1 MKNFDTIKKE
11 LYDIYVTE
19 LGLPIEVLQR
29 ADEILD
35 EAAKIN
41 FIEGRCY
48 KTTVAG
54 ATLLATRE
62 QNVPRVAEDFES
74 VTHKESNDITR
85 YKISQRSKELKNKL
99 NIGVTPTDTEAYLQY
114 YLDELETGEETQR
127 IAQQLL
133 DSAEKEGIGKNA
145 APTSFAAGIIDAAR
159 IITDAEYLQTD
170 IEEVTHVSTS
180 QMRKY
185 RKQMT

>member
-1 MKNFDTIKKE
+1 MKNFDEMKNK
-11 LYDIYVTE
+11 LYEIYIE
-19 LGLPIEVLQR
+19 QLNLPIEVLQR
-29 ADEILD
+29 TDDLLD
-35 EAAKIN
+35 EAADVD

-48 KTTVAG
+48 KTTIAG

-62 QNVPRVAEDFES
+62 QNVPRVAEDFER
-74 VTHKESNDITR
+74 VTHKESSDITR

-99 NIGVTPTDTEAYLQY
+99 RIGVTPTDTEAYLEY
-114 YLDELETGEETQR
+114 YLDELDAREETQQISR
-127 IAQQLL
+127 ELL
-133 DSAEKEGIGKNA
+133 DSAEKEDIGKNA

-170 IEEVTHVSTS
+170 IEDVTHVSTS

-185 RKQMT
+185 RKKMT